1 MPDMPLDADL
11 WLTEYFTAYDGY
23 SHGITDVLAH
33 RRTPFQDMMIVKTG
47 AYGLALVLD
56 GKWQC
61 SQADEAL
68 YHEPLVLMPCL
79 LHQTPRSTLIL
90 GGGDGCAAREALKW
104 PGMERVVMVDID
116 GDVVEACR
124 NHLGEMH
131 QGAFDDPR
139 FHLVVGDA
147 FQYLEQA
154 ECSFDIV
161 ISDLSDPI
169 EDGPSAHLF
178 TRETFALCKNVLTQ
192 NGVFVI
198 QAGTLGPSELS
209 IHARI
214 VNTVQDVFAHVTHYA
229 SSVPTWAA
237 PIGFAIGSQ
246 QPIVWPDAQTID
258 HMLGKLR
265 PEPTV
270 LDSVGVSHVL
280 NQPKHVRKAIAAETT
295 VYTRKAPPKDFG
307 RGQLG

>member
-1 MPDMPLDADL
+1 MPLDADL

-23 SHGITDVLAH
+23 THGITDILAH
-33 RRTPFQDMMIVKTG
+33 RRTAFQDMMIVKTG
-47 AYGLALVLD
+47 VYGLALVLD

-68 YHEPLVLMPCL
+68 YHEPLVHVPCL
-79 LHQTPRSTLIL
+79 LHQAPRSVLIL

-104 PGMERVVMVDID
+104 PGMETVVMVDID
-116 GDVVEACR
+116 GDVVAACR
-124 NHLGEMH
+124 EHLAPMH

-139 FHLVVGDA
+139 FHLVVDDA
-147 FQYLEQA
+147 FNYLKQTDIA
-154 ECSFDIV
+154 FDIV

-178 TRETFALCKNVLTQ
+178 TQETFALCQNVLSK

-214 VNTVQDVFAHVTHYA
+214 VNTVQHVFPHATHYA

-237 PIGFAIGSQ
+237 PIGFALGSQ
-246 QPIVWPDAQTID
+246 QPIVWPEASVVDAL
-258 HMLGKLR
+258 LGQLR
-265 PEPTV
+265 PEPVV
-270 LDSVGVSHVL
+270 LDSIGLLHVL
-280 NQPKHVRKAIAAETT
+280 HQPKHIRQAIAAETT
-295 VYTRKAPPKDFG
+295 VYTHAAPPKDFG
-307 RGQLG
+307 RGLLGE